1 VTGMIAMTCSCINS
15 YMLYIIFLIIGTAC
29 VKFDNSIDMCKYSVG
44 GVFHMLAYF
53 LYIYFQLKFKT
64 VTTQLL

>member
-1 VTGMIAMTCSCINS
+1 MIAMTCSCINS

-29 VKFDNSIDMCKYSVG
+29 VKFDNSIDMCRYSVG

-53 LYIYFQLKFKT
+53 LYIYF
-64 VTTQLL
+64 